1 MWFGIGDRN
10 DPMVVGTKPQKG
22 TTWAF
27 RFATLTIIEDNC
39 RLTIKA
45 IPVSEITS
53 KTDVVAELLN
63 YAKERI
69 KIGVVCIDRGFYSVE
84 VLSTVEGMGL
94 KYLIPAVNTPKIKW
108 ITRAKEPPQI
118 IPYTMGSKERQI
130 STKLVI
136 ILDKNMEKRNFVT
149 NLDIDRMHTRKLNEI
164 YSKRW
169 GIEASYRVKKDFR
182 SKTTSKNYIIRLFYF
197 FFSVCLYNLWELVN
211 IILSKSEQ
219 IVKKVPF
226 IKALLFG
233 QALFHVFEMM
243 ETGPPSP
250 HTIPKKRRDI
260 QTTLNL

>member
-197 FFSVCLYNLWELVN
+197 LLSVCLYNLWEIVN
-211 IILSKSEQ
+211 IILAVLDQVGSK
-219 IVKKVPF
+219 IPIITAK
-226 IKALLFG
+226 LFG
-233 QALFHVFEMM
+233 TILFRVFELSGI
-243 ETGPPSP
+243 GPPP
-250 HTIPKKRRDI
+250 DTAPKKCEDI